1 MKTILGALA
10 ATTLFV
16 SQPAS
21 ADLYLNIVGIKGE
34 STVKGYEGTIPV
46 NSFQWSAGLTGAAS
60 APVWTLSDASFSNA
74 LDSSFIYLFQTL
86 SSGGTLGNATLYA
99 AKPASSSTSFNYF
112 QAVYAGNQLTNLALS
127 TGGDVPYVAFAFSM
141 NSVTL
146 RYRPQRPDGSAGAW
160 VEGTFTK
167 NLNGATA
174 TFSGDPSVF
183 VGLSEAVTSA
193 VPEPSSWGLMA
204 AGLLLGGVLLR
215 RRQAL

>member
-34 STVKGYEGTIPV
+34 STVKGYEGSIPV
-46 NSFQWSAGLTGAAS
+46 NSFQWSASLTGGAS
-60 APVWTLSDASFSNA
+60 APVWALSDAHFTEI

-99 AKPASSSTSFNYF
+99 AKTSSGTPFNYF
-112 QAVYAGNQLTNLALS
+112 QALYAGNQLTNLALS
-127 TGGDVPYVAFAFSM
+127 TGGDVPYAAFAFSM

-183 VGLSEAVTSA
+183 LGLSEAVTSA

-215 RRQAL
+215 RRQAR